1 MQSTGHTST
10 QAVSFVSIHGSVM
23 MNGIAVRLRLRG
35 QDPIT
40 EAFDTFH
47 YTFHNIFH
55 FMGLGASTY
64 PSVW

>member
-1 MQSTGHTST
+1 
-10 QAVSFVSIHGSVM
+10 M
-23 MNGIAVRLRLRG
+23 MNGIALRLRLRG

-40 EAFDTFH
+40 EAYDTFH

-55 FMGLGASTY
+55 IMGLGASTY